1 MPKDHIERKTY
12 RRSPG
17 RQYEYDPLRSRSEKS
32 QSGRGAVT
40 EQSEQ
45 SERWATR
52 RTTGTTGTTGTRN
65 TTASLAQRPDPRRT
79 RQLLRQNII
88 ASKTR
93 QGEDEDY
100 AESPEEEH
108 YISSPLE
115 ERASRSGQLP
125 QPRMPSTRELIDTE
139 EFGRGEGRWKKMEVG
154 PEIDPDFDEDLPPRL
169 KDGERLGVDYAEEP
183 YEDEYPAYPEG
194 VPVRSGNL
202 HPPQTASSSP
212 YPPHDVPVRAS
223 RRLPPMRPHPA
234 DEPYEDEYDDY
245 EEEYYEDDYEEEEE
259 ERPRRKRRKGGLTR
273 RGLLLGVGAAAV
285 IGTGVAAYE
294 ELPKLPQA
302 VGATSAAVEK
312 QIQDAFNKGMAQGAE
327 AARKELIT
335 ALDNLEGFSLEG
347 AVTAARLTR
356 VAYDVFVSPVI
367 QFGAT
372 VATDFLSAMLKAFKT
387 ARMLLAGVYQDNTT
401 LQAIQKVLESWVS
414 QVSTMPK
421 QLNAITEADLDGA
434 QAYLRALQRKIEQE
448 KQQMQNNGSPVAGTP
463 TAKPPTKPTPKPK

>member
-12 RRSPG
+12 RKSPG
-17 RQYEYDPLRSRSEKS
+17 RQYENDPLRGRSDKS
-32 QSGRGAVT
+32 QSGRGATT

-45 SERWATR
+45 SERWPTR
-52 RTTGTTGTTGTRN
+52 GTTGTTGITGTRN

-100 AESPEEEH
+100 VESQDGER
-108 YISSPLE
+108 YISSPLG
-115 ERASRSGQLP
+115 ERPSRSGQLS

-139 EFGRGEGRWKKMEVG
+139 EFGRGEGRWRKMEVG
-154 PEIDPDFDEDLPPRL
+154 PEIDPGFDEDVPPHL
-169 KDGERLGVDYAEEP
+169 QEGERLGVDYAEEP

-194 VPVRSGNL
+194 VPVRSGAL
-202 HPPQTASSSP
+202 HPPQPSP
-212 YPPHDVPVRAS
+212 YPQHDVPVRSS

-245 EEEYYEDDYEEEEE
+245 EEEYDDYGYEEEEE

-273 RGLLLGVGAAAV
+273 RGLLLGVGAAAL

-312 QIQDAFNKGMAQGAE
+312 QIQDAFNKGVAQGAE
-327 AARKELIT
+327 AARKELVT

-347 AVTAARLTR
+347 AITAARLTR

-401 LQAIQKVLESWVS
+401 LQAIQKVLESWVG

-448 KQQMQNNGSPVAGTP
+448 KQQIQNNGTPVASTP
-463 TAKPPTKPTPKPK
+463 TAKPTTKPTPKPK

>member
-12 RRSPG
+12 RKSPG
-17 RQYEYDPLRSRSEKS
+17 RQYEYDPLRSRSDKS
-32 QSGRGAVT
+32 QSGRGEIT
-40 EQSEQ
+40 EQ

-52 RTTGTTGTTGTRN
+52 RTTGTTGTKN
-65 TTASLAQRPDPRRT
+65 TTAPLAQRPDPRRT

-93 QGEDEDY
+93 QGEDEEY
-100 AESPEEEH
+100 VESQEEER

-139 EFGRGEGRWKKMEVG
+139 EFGRGEARWRKMEVG
-154 PEIDPDFDEDLPPRL
+154 PEIDPDFDEDVPPRL
-169 KDGERLGVDYAEEP
+169 KGGERLGVDYEEEP

-194 VPVRSGNL
+194 VPVRSGAL
-202 HPPQTASSSP
+202 LPPQAASSSP
-212 YPPHDVPVRAS
+212 PPQHDIPVRAS
-223 RRLPPMRPHPA
+223 RRLPPVRPHPA

-245 EEEYYEDDYEEEEE
+245 EEYYEDDYEEEEEE

-285 IGTGVAAYE
+285 IGTGAAVYE
-294 ELPKLPQA
+294 YGPKLPQVA
-302 VGATSAAVEK
+302 GATGAAVEK

-335 ALDNLEGFSLEG
+335 ALDNLEGFSLDG
-347 AVTAARLTR
+347 AITAARLTR

-414 QVSTMPK
+414 QVTTMPK

-448 KQQMQNNGSPVAGTP
+448 KQQIQNNGTPVAGTP
-463 TAKPPTKPTPKPK
+463 TTQPTTKPTPKPKS